1 MNAMQPRLLSTWSF
15 GMRGHDA
22 AWPDLSRGGSAVD
35 AAERVCRV
43 VEADPEV
50 DSVGF
55 GGLPD
60 ATGRMTFDA
69 AFMLAPDTCGAVAA
83 VSGHLHVASIARRV
97 MEGSPHVLLAGEG
110 ADRFAEAEGFEPAGD
125 LLSDD
130 ARRSWEQWR
139 RDPAAR
145 RPRPVDSGG
154 GRLFGGHDTIA
165 VLATDTQAV
174 VAGACSTSGVPY
186 KQPGRIGDC
195 PIIGHG
201 LYVHPQ
207 RGAAV
212 ATGTGELVMGQC
224 GAFLAVELMAGGLSP
239 RQAALEVVQR
249 IATEHELQPDH
260 QVALITISPSGDW
273 SSAALRHGYRTSVT
287 TPDRNEIVEPDEVA
301 LDEPVDDPT
310 AQMT

>member
-1 MNAMQPRLLSTWSF
+1 MGTMHARLLSTWSF
-15 GMRGHDA
+15 GLRGHDA
-22 AWPDLSRGGSAVD
+22 AWPDLSRGGSAVN
-35 AAERVCRV
+35 AAEQVCRV

-50 DSVGF
+50 DSVGY

-60 ATGRMTFDA
+60 AAGRMTFDA

-97 MEGSPHVLLAGEG
+97 MERSSHVLLVGRG
-110 ADRFAEAEGFEPAGD
+110 AAEFAEAEGFESAGD

-130 ARRSWEQWR
+130 ARRAWEQWR
-139 RDPAAR
+139 RDPTTG

-165 VLATDTQAV
+165 VLATDADGV
-174 VAGACSTSGVPY
+174 VAGACTTSGVPY

-201 LYVHPQ
+201 LYVHPK

-239 RQAALEVVQR
+239 REAALEVVQR
-249 IATEHELQPDH
+249 IATEHKLQPDH
-260 QVALITISPSGDW
+260 QVALITVAPDGQW

-287 TPDRNEIVEPDEVA
+287 TPDRNEIVNPDHVV
-301 LDEPVDDPT
+301 LDEPVDDPN